1 MRSCPA
7 LDGVF
12 TAEAKL
18 NGRELPG
25 SDTTQV
31 SLNLGVATILDRN
44 VFLNVT
50 TGIGVTEDAPDFSI
64 GVSLPIRFQPLGYLE

>member
-12 TAEAKL
+12 TDEAKL

-31 SLNLGVATILDRN
+31 SLNNRN
-44 VFLNVT
+44 FFLNVT
-50 TGIGVTEDAPDFSI
+50 TGIGVTEDAPDFFI